1 MADCFKDAVCVDCG
15 RVYDSC
21 CSRDCLEDLR
31 VYLSPNDQETAN
43 TSAGARVR
51 SCEIINVCIEVE
63 PVTFNRGYYSVDM
76 MFYFLLNIDLYPA
89 ASSTPVNVNGVA
101 LWNKKVILFGSDGN
115 AKTFSNVYGADQSG
129 CGSSASANL
138 PRASVQTVDPIIL
151 NSSLLPVCRCDGEC
165 CCTFPKSVTSIVG
178 DIADESTVQNKVVA
192 TLGLFTVVQ
201 LIRNVQMLIPCLRF
215 LYPRKGMHLHNR
227 QSLRPFQKNQIPSR
241 RVFSRLKAFPT
252 NRAAARPAI
261 GLKKL
266 RYLSALC
273 LWYRSF

>member
-63 PVTFNRGYYSVDM
+63 PVTFNRGYFSVDM

-201 LIRNVQMLIPCLRF
+201 LIRNVQMLIPVYDFCIPEKECTSTTDNPCDLFKRIKF
-215 LYPRKGMHLHNR
+215 PLDEFFPP
-227 QSLRPFQKNQIPSR
+227 QSLPDEQ
-241 RVFSRLKAFPT
+241 
-252 NRAAARPAI
+252 
-261 GLKKL
+261 GGC
-266 RYLSALC
+266 SAC
-273 LWYRSF
+273 DKD

>member
-89 ASSTPVNVNGVA
+89 ASSTPG
-101 LWNKKVILFGSDGN
+101 
-115 AKTFSNVYGADQSG
+115 Q
-129 CGSSASANL
+129 CQ
-138 PRASVQTVDPIIL
+138 R
-151 NSSLLPVCRCDGEC
+151 RC
-165 CCTFPKSVTSIVG
+165 IV
-178 DIADESTVQNKVVA
+178 E
-192 TLGLFTVVQ
+192 
-201 LIRNVQMLIPCLRF
+201 
-215 LYPRKGMHLHNR
+215 
-227 QSLRPFQKNQIPSR
+227 
-241 RVFSRLKAFPT
+241 
-252 NRAAARPAI
+252 
-261 GLKKL
+261 
-266 RYLSALC
+266 
-273 LWYRSF
+273 